1 MTQNELD
8 EVKVPPAVEAARQRL
23 QAAQEAAKAASAA
36 WEAALLDAPQAAQDA
51 AEAAHKAA
59 QGELPESAQLAL
71 DVIKLRAQVNAV
83 RALHRRVTI
92 SEDWGDEV
100 QCAHCVDGDGNG
112 HHVLGLRR
120 CGRRLPAAGR
130 RCPSRLA
137 RPL

>member
-1 MTQNELD
+1 MSDYRITEDGQ
-8 EVKVPPAVEAARQRL
+8 VEWL
-23 QAAQEAAKAASAA
+23 Q
-36 WEAALLDAPQAAQDA
+36 
-51 AEAAHKAA
+51 HKAA

-112 HHVLGLRR
+112 HLWPCLT
-120 CGRRLPAAGR
+120 
-130 RCPSRLA
+130 A
-137 RPL
+137 RALEVAP

>member
-1 MTQNELD
+1 MSAP
-8 EVKVPPAVEAARQRL
+8 EVGDRVRVHGEQ
-23 QAAQEAAKAASAA
+23 
-36 WEAALLDAPQAAQDA
+36 
-51 AEAAHKAA
+51 HKAA

-112 HHVLGLRR
+112 HLWPCLT
-120 CGRRLPAAGR
+120 
-130 RCPSRLA
+130 A
-137 RPL
+137 RALEVAP